1 MNKHI
6 HQIIMGDI
14 TEDVIDFADIT
25 NQINRREMNRTYEFN
40 LMLVG
45 LTGVGK
51 STLVKSLFQDMIKP
65 EETMGEAQL
74 NEYSDLLEENGVKLK
89 LRCIETSNFDS
100 HDSEVYANYIDE
112 KLADYFVAQRRQSS
126 WNIQDTRVHCCL
138 YMIQPYGKMR
148 LRDEDLDAMRALH
161 EKVNLI
167 PIISKADT
175 FNSIQLAKFKENIL
189 ADLKMHGIKY
199 FKFTHN
205 DKEDEERYKAVHQEA
220 ERFPFAVVAADEP
233 TIIDRRLRWIRET
246 ISGHID
252 IYDKR
257 YDFDA
262 LAKLLIRHCML
273 NLIDSTHV
281 KHYAKYKAELLDEAK
296 QSGGK
301 NLESLGLEPHEIGR
315 IEYDSNLNVK
325 GDEARKSL
333 QQMRADMGKE
343 LQDLRDKLQ
352 AARLGISH
360 RSERSKAGDT
370 PTRETHRERPA
381 ILREKPEYLK
391 NLHKREA

>member
-1 MNKHI
+1 MCD
-6 HQIIMGDI
+6 IM
-14 TEDVIDFADIT
+14 EDVIDFADIT
-25 NQINRREMNRTYEFN
+25 NQINRREMNRTFEFN

-51 STLVKSLFQDMIKP
+51 STLVKSLFQDMIRP

-74 NEYSDLLEENGVKLK
+74 NEYSELLEENGVKLM

-100 HDSEVYANYIDE
+100 HDSEVYTNYIDE
-112 KLADYFVAQRRQSS
+112 KLENYFVAQRRQSS

-148 LRDEDLDAMRALH
+148 LRDEDLDTMRALH

-167 PIISKADT
+167 PIIAKADT
-175 FNSIQLAKFKENIL
+175 FNTIQLAKFKENIL
-189 ADLKMHGIKY
+189 ADLKVHNIKY
-199 FKFTHN
+199 FRFTHN
-205 DKEDEERYKAVHQEA
+205 DKEDEERYKAVKQEA

-233 TIIDRRLRWIRET
+233 TIIDRKLRWIRET

-252 IYDKR
+252 ISDKR

-281 KHYAKYKAELLDEAK
+281 KHYAKFKAELLEESK
-296 QSGGK
+296 RHGGK
-301 NLESLGLEPHEIGR
+301 NLEALGLEAHEIGR
-315 IEYDSNLNVK
+315 IDHDSNLNAK
-325 GDEARKSL
+325 GDSPRRSL
-333 QQMRADMGKE
+333 QQLRADMEKD
-343 LQDLRDKLQ
+343 LQNLRNKLQ
-352 AARLGISH
+352 SSKLGVPS
-360 RSERSKAGDT
+360 RSERPKLDT
-370 PTRETHRERPA
+370 PREKPA

-391 NLHKREA
+391 NLRKGLS